1 MNSIIIG
8 DDDLQFDSNDL
19 HLTVGEF
26 GTNIDTDI
34 NSSFF
39 DNNIGTVIVILI
51 VIVTSIVTIA
61 IVIVILIIY
70 IIYR

>member
-1 MNSIIIG
+1 MNSIIG

-26 GTNIDTDI
+26 GTNIVDTDI

-39 DNNIGTVIVILI
+39 DNNIGTVIVI
-51 VIVTSIVTIA
+51 VIVTIA
-61 IVIVILIIY
+61 IIIVILIIY